1 LGSDVIV
8 EEYIHGREL
17 YVGVLE
23 TADGPRAFSPREL
36 FFAKIAKS
44 DPMVATYRAKW
55 DDAYREKW
63 GISTGKAATLPEHAR
78 QKLMYDSVSLF
89 KILGLSG
96 YARLD
101 WRLSADGEPVFLEA
115 NPNPALS
122 QEDDFA
128 KAAKTHGYSYGELI
142 ATIAQSAVAQMNQR
156 DPRIGT
162 QLNPRCSA
170 TTRPIISKERSS
182 A

>member
-1 LGSDVIV
+1 
-8 EEYIHGREL
+8 
-17 YVGVLE
+17 
-23 TADGPRAFSPREL
+23 L
-36 FFAKIAKS
+36 FFAKVDKA

-63 GISTGKAATLPEHAR
+63 GISTGRAAALSEAVR
-78 QKLMYDSVSLF
+78 DKIMQDSVSLF
-89 KILGLSG
+89 KILGLKG

-101 WRLSADGEPVFLEA
+101 WRLTHDGEPVFLEA

-122 QEDDFA
+122 QDDDFA
-128 KAAKTHGYSYGELI
+128 KAAKTHGYAYGELI
-142 ATIAQSAVAQMNQR
+142 ATIAQGAVDLLNHRDANEAAQM
-156 DPRIGT
+156 
-162 QLNPRCSA
+162 NPRCSA